1 MLHEL
6 WQLTPPM
13 GKTAAIGS
21 FVGLGLSASVWLLGG
36 IPWRYIPFGG
46 LIGFTAGAFI
56 PSILKRDLQ
65 YQMDPPR
72 QQFLLPPASPP
83 TPDEYEAL
91 RIAAAAQQL
100 RTIASIND
108 PKQQIAATG
117 MYGRINASKEE
128 IEAYWAR
135 VPKPQGQPKR
145 QRRTVEEPPV
155 DFYPSNP
162 SMGSMGGGMFSDAEY
177 NEISGESTYDD
188 EFASAKTTLETTY
201 NQRFDPENDSEITKS
216 LFDL

>member
-1 MLHEL
+1 LYL
-6 WQLTPPM
+6 SLFNIIFSNIFKFPFT
-13 GKTAAIGS
+13 KIS
-21 FVGLGLSASVWLLGG
+21 FNIV
-36 IPWRYIPFGG
+36 
-46 LIGFTAGAFI
+46 
-56 PSILKRDLQ
+56 
-65 YQMDPPR
+65 
-72 QQFLLPPASPP
+72 
-83 TPDEYEAL
+83 TPDTFNEDNIVGTGL
-91 RIAAAAQQL
+91 AAAAP
-100 RTIASIND
+100 RFYSHVNNIINEA
-108 PKQQIAATG
+108 PVKMTANEWKAYLKNKGAT
-117 MYGRINASKEE
+117 KEE

-155 DFYPSNP
+155 DFYP
-162 SMGSMGGGMFSDAEY
+162 SMGGGMFSDAEY